1 MSKIGTR
8 SSTRDILNQHDLRA
22 KKRYGQNFLVD
33 HNMLRKIVSFAA
45 PDADTLVVEI
55 GPGIGGLTEVLLEQA
70 GHVLAYEIDDELIPI
85 LEKQFRDKP
94 FTLIHDDILKRNV
107 DADIDVLPKTFSR
120 VLVIANLPYYITT
133 PILTKL
139 LEESKRVREYH
150 VMMQYEVARRFTSP
164 PATKDYNSLS
174 VFIQFK
180 TEATFLFKVPKQV
193 FEPAPNVDS
202 AVVKLLV
209 KDQIKPFP
217 TDEEWF
223 YKVVRG
229 SFVQR
234 RKTLPNNLQA
244 SLGIDKAT
252 TIVALE
258 SLGLNP
264 SVRAEHLSVADFV
277 RIADRLLEQKDQI

>member
-8 SSTRDILNQHDLRA
+8 ASTRNILNKHDLRA
-22 KKRYGQNFLVD
+22 KKKFGQNFLVD

-45 PDADTLVVEI
+45 PDGDTLVVEI
-55 GPGIGGLTEVLLEQA
+55 GPGIGGLTEVLLEHA
-70 GHVLAYEIDDELIPI
+70 GHVLAYEIDDELIPV
-85 LEKQFRDKP
+85 LNQQFGKKS

-107 DADIDVLPKTFSR
+107 DDDISKLPKTFSR
-120 VLVIANLPYYITT
+120 VLVVANLPYYITT

-139 LEESKRVREYH
+139 LEESRRIREYH
-150 VMMQYEVARRFTSP
+150 VMMQYEVARRFTSE

-209 KDQIKPFP
+209 KDVIKPFP

-234 RKTLPNNLQA
+234 RKTLANNLYA
-244 SLGIDKAT
+244 SLGIEKAVT
-252 TIVALE
+252 ASVLE
-258 SLGLNP
+258 SLTLNP
-264 SVRAEHLSVADFV
+264 SVRAEHLAVADFV
-277 RIADRLLEQKDQI
+277 RIADHLLVQKDQI